1 MRLSRRPRAGATL
14 RPPPACPAKPERVG
28 GVCGTTQP
36 SQRVSGGLA
45 TVAGVAG
52 ALA

>member
-14 RPPPACPAKPERVG
+14 RPTTARRAKTERVG
-28 GVCGTTQP
+28 AVCGTTQP
-36 SQRVSGGLA
+36 SQRVSGRLA